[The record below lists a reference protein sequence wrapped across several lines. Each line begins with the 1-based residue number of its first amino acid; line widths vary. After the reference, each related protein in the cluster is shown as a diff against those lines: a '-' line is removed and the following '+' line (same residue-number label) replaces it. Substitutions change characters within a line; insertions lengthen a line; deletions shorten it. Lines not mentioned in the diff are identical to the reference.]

1 MLATG
6 VGAGLW
12 RHPFTSSPCPSVGG
26 APTITQSCVVERA
39 RRHASALSAAV
50 ACTIAPWSPAVTTDL
65 IGNAGPAS
73 TARLAAY
80 DDRMH
85 LPIILTAILP
95 ILLGLSQA
103 SDNWGVAIA
112 INVVAWLVF
121 VVDLAVHV
129 RLVRGY
135 LKSGVGVFDLAVV
148 VLAAPWFLIPGFGGS
163 QVLAIARLGRLAR
176 LVVAR
181 PGQSAGHNGAG
192 DG

>member
-1 MLATG
+1 MHDCA
-6 VGAGLW
+6 VV
-12 RHPFTSSPCPSVGG
+12 SGG
-26 APTITQSCVVERA
+26 DDRP
-39 RRHASALSAAV
+39 
-50 ACTIAPWSPAVTTDL
+50 
-65 IGNAGPAS
+65 IGNDGPTS

-85 LPIILTAILP
+85 LPIILAAILP

-103 SDNWGVAIA
+103 SDDSGVAIA

-148 VLAAPWFLIPGFGGS
+148 VLAAPLIPGFGGYRS
-163 QVLAIARLGRLAR
+163 SPSPALADWPDWSSPGPACAGR
-176 LVVAR
+176 
-181 PGQSAGHNGAG
+181 GGAG